1 MTSGRLISL
10 ILKLSF
16 PNTIGLLVVAAYS
29 LADSFFVSSLG
40 TAAGAAVGITF
51 SLHVLIQAIGYTL
64 GMGAG
69 SLLSRALGKR
79 DVETASRYVGTAFLL
94 SVAIGITITGVGS
107 ALRDPLLLFLGA
119 KGDVLPLA
127 RAYVRPFLFAAPVMC
142 ASYVLSQTLRAEGK
156 AFYSM
161 IGLSAGSALNIVLDP
176 LLITRFGMGIAGAS
190 TATLISQYV
199 SLCVLLSA
207 YFFHNSSLL
216 PFRFL
221 SSRFFLISAE
231 IFAAGLPSLFRQGL
245 SGIATILFNH
255 TAFAFGGD
263 ATVTAMSLV
272 SRIFILVFSFCLGIA
287 QSMMPVVGYN
297 RGADRLERVK
307 KAYVF
312 SILFASIVMLGFSIP
327 LFMLAPNIFAL
338 FQSNAE
344 VVRIGTS
351 ALRAQSLV
359 LFTHGLVTCTILY
372 LQAFGKP
379 VLGTILASARQG
391 IFFLPLV
398 FLLPKRFGMVGLEWT
413 QPLSDVLSFLLAVPF
428 FIYAL
433 RILKKR
439 SAR

>member
-221 SSRFFLISAE
+221 SSRFFFDLRRNFCGGTSIA
-231 IFAAGLPSLFRQGL
+231 L
-245 SGIATILFNH
+245 S
-255 TAFAFGGD
+255 
-263 ATVTAMSLV
+263 
-272 SRIFILVFSFCLGIA
+272 SRIVGDRDHSV
-287 QSMMPVVGYN
+287 QSHSLRFWWRCHRYRNVTRIPYLYTCFQLLS
-297 RGADRLERVK
+297 RYRTKYDARCRV
-307 KAYVF
+307 
-312 SILFASIVMLGFSIP
+312 
-327 LFMLAPNIFAL
+327 
-338 FQSNAE
+338 
-344 VVRIGTS
+344 
-351 ALRAQSLV
+351 
-359 LFTHGLVTCTILY
+359 
-372 LQAFGKP
+372 
-379 VLGTILASARQG
+379 
-391 IFFLPLV
+391 
-398 FLLPKRFGMVGLEWT
+398 
-413 QPLSDVLSFLLAVPF
+413 
-428 FIYAL
+428 
-433 RILKKR
+433 
-439 SAR
+439 